1 MKSEIETLIAST
13 VNGAIV
19 GKSILI
25 LSARNLAGVSR
36 QYVIQPI
43 GGTLSIKVVE
53 NEKEK
58 K

>member
-1 MKSEIETLIAST
+1 MKSEIETLITST

-25 LSARNLAGVSR
+25 LSARNLAGVNR

-43 GGTLSIKVVE
+43 GGTLSIKVIE
-53 NEKEK
+53 NGKEK
-58 K
+58 